1 MALGA
6 DKNSGIENLSMDMGP
21 AVTPKFTSSALTPL
35 IAVKIRRTYEVRGPV
50 ASLPRTAAEAP
61 WMLETQQLQELR
73 HVGNWIGLLAEEGRG
88 ELQTPLLES
97 ATSAVPAPSF
107 LQTLT
112 SQAPDYKFRLSRAL
126 SPDFCHALASSSL
139 RYLTIPIEGFRHPQ
153 LESTFSC
160 MMLAPCKWHK
170 KFERFVWGRVINI
183 YVTETGMSV
192 NP

>member
-1 MALGA
+1 
-6 DKNSGIENLSMDMGP
+6 MDMGP

-35 IAVKIRRTYEVRGPV
+35 IAVKIRKTYEVRGPV

-107 LQTLT
+107 LQTLLHKLLITNSVSLAHSVLT
-112 SQAPDYKFRLSRAL
+112 SATPS
-126 SPDFCHALASSSL
+126 H
-139 RYLTIPIEGFRHPQ
+139 H
-153 LESTFSC
+153 
-160 MMLAPCKWHK
+160 HH
-170 KFERFVWGRVINI
+170 
-183 YVTETGMSV
+183 
-192 NP
+192 